1 MRKLWIAAA
10 TVLAGLSLATPAEA
24 QRVWQNGRWVVMP
37 HSQSR
42 PQMQPRANRW
52 GPVVNGRW
60 DAGNRAPGGW
70 SAYRRPVRG
79 WSLPHYWRDS
89 RFRVNDYLSFGLSA
103 PPRGYYWVRYYDD
116 AVLVDGGGHVWDST
130 GGIGWG
136 ASAESS
142 YGDSY
147 AYAESSSA
155 SASVGAGYPPPP
167 RRPIENVDPNAYY
180 REPGAYL
187 APEPGYDAEPIPA
200 PYSSYPEG
208 GYAPPVVQGP
218 PAVQVQ
224 AVPARCA
231 PACPGYGYGV
241 QGGGYGVTTYASGGY
256 AYGGG
261 ATTTVVVIP
270 AVATTTTTTT
280 ETYTTTYV
288 SKAKR
293 VVRRAP
299 VRKWRPK
306 PKCCVCVCR

>member
-10 TVLAGLSLATPAEA
+10 TVLAGLSLATPAAA

-37 HSQSR
+37 HSQNR

-70 SAYRRPVRG
+70 SSYRRPVRG
-79 WSLPHYWRDS
+79 WTLPGYWRDS
-89 RFRVNDYLSFGLSA
+89 RFRVNDYLNFGLSA

-116 AVLVDGGGHVWDST
+116 AVLVDDGGRVWDST

-136 ASAESS
+136 TSAEAS

-147 AYAESSSA
+147 AYAESSSSG
-155 SASVGAGYPPPP
+155 SAGADYPPPP
-167 RRPIENVDPNAYY
+167 RRPIESVDPNAYY

-200 PYSSYPEG
+200 PYPSYPEG

-224 AVPARCA
+224 TVRA
-231 PACPGYGYGV
+231 PGYGYGM
-241 QGGGYGVTTYASGGY
+241 QGGYGVTTYSSGGY

-288 SKAKR
+288 SKARR
-293 VVRRAP
+293 VVRRAA

>member
-1 MRKLWIAAA
+1 MRRLWMAAA
-10 TVLAGLSLATPAEA
+10 VMAGLSLATPAAA

-37 HSQSR
+37 HNAPHTQI
-42 PQMQPRANRW
+42 QPRANRW

-79 WSLPHYWRDS
+79 WSLPGYWRDS

-116 AVLVDGGGHVWDST
+116 AVLVDDGGRVWDSL
-130 GGIGWG
+130 GGISWG
-136 ASAESS
+136 ASAEA

-155 SASVGAGYPPPP
+155 SASAGADYPPPP
-167 RRPIENVDPNAYY
+167 RRPIESVDPNAYY

-187 APEPGYDAEPIPA
+187 TPDPGYDADPI
-200 PYSSYPEG
+200 PYSSEYPAG

-224 AVPARCA
+224 TYPARCA
-231 PACPGYGYGV
+231 PACPGYSYGA
-241 QGGGYGVTTYASGGY
+241 QGGYGATYYSGGY
-256 AYGGG
+256 AYGG

-270 AVATTTTTTT
+270 AVTTTTT
-280 ETYTTTYV
+280 ETITTTTYV
-288 SKAKR
+288 SAAKR
-293 VVRRAP
+293 SVRRAA
-299 VRKWRPK
+299 VRKWRPKPK